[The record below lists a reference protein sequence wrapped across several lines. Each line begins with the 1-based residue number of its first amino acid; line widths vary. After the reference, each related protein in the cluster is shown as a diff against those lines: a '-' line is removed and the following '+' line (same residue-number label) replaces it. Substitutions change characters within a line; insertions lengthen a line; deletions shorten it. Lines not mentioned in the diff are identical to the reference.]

1 MKTKAMIADKATR
14 AALKEQLTLVLSGQ
28 KEPDV
33 KPASP
38 PPKPPTL
45 TDVQG
50 EVATLYGIVDRADA
64 TPTAALVDAV
74 NATAAKF
81 DAVMKRWE
89 ALAPR

>member
-1 MKTKAMIADKATR
+1 MIADKATR
-14 AALKEQLTLVLSGQ
+14 AALKEQLTLVLSGK

-33 KPASP
+33 KPAAP
-38 PPKPPTL
+38 APKPPTL

-50 EVATLYGIVDRADA
+50 EVATLYGIVDRADT
-64 TPTAALVDAV
+64 TPTAAIVDAV

-81 DAVMKRWE
+81 DTVMKRWE